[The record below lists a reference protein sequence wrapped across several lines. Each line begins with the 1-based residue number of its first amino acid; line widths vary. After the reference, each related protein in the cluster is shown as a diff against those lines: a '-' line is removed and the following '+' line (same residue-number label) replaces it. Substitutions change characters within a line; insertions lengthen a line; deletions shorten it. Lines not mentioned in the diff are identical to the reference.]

1 MMHIFTATLGGDQEA
16 SGSQTSTT
24 DFATKISQDVSGVI
38 AGKTTVDEALDN
50 GQKLA
55 QAAGDKYKGK

>member
-1 MMHIFTATLGGDQEA
+1 
-16 SGSQTSTT
+16 
-24 DFATKISQDVSGVI
+24 VSSVI
-38 AGKTTVDEALDN
+38 AGKKTVDEALNN